1 MACARNTYG
10 TLFYMV
16 TDNFKHIPVGDSED
30 FKNASFRALEILL
43 NTKGP
48 YTRWEENRIFE
59 ILDDFCMTV
68 GQHWEKSYKDRQ
80 TLLKSYRVYFGQD
93 IIFKK
98 DSRRPNK
105 KRRSLTRNE
114 GRSELKKTTQ
124 MVLDEESGGKIS
136 YSFTSLG
143 KIKNLQNS
151 ENDFIP
157 NVHQCK
163 NK

>member
-16 TDNFKHIPVGDSED
+16 TDNFKDITVEDSDD

-43 NTKGP
+43 NIKGP
-48 YTRWEENRIFE
+48 YTRWDQNRIDE
-59 ILDDFCMTV
+59 ILDDFCKTV

-105 KRRSLTRNE
+105 KQRVGRSLTRNE

-124 MVLDEESGGKIS
+124 MMLDEESGGKIS
-136 YSFTSLG
+136 YS
-143 KIKNLQNS
+143 
-151 ENDFIP
+151 
-157 NVHQCK
+157 
-163 NK
+163 